1 MKKLHITIATMSLAL
16 LLASCASK
24 KAVVDNMP
32 KAQTTTKTPSASQTA
47 STRAT
52 DKQSQVTDVAATQA
66 AMYLKKVV
74 DNQVYAKNVV
84 GDMTFNI
91 KMGSKDISVP
101 GSLHM
106 RRDEVIRLQLFI
118 PLLGTEVG
126 RLEFTPGRVLL
137 VDRMHK
143 EYIEADY
150 NQLDFLKNNGLNFYS
165 LQALFWN
172 ELLVPGQKGVAEADF
187 PKFNVDGS
195 SVKLTNGNM
204 TYNWTTSNNGQIV
217 MTNVNYATAKSGASS
232 LLWMYS
238 DFKALGTKQFPAHQ
252 NFQFSTTSNK
262 QMKTVKVDIDMDEV
276 KDKSDWDAKTVV
288 SNKYKKVEATDILGK
303 LMRF

>member
-1 MKKLHITIATMSLAL
+1 MKKLHITMATMGLAM

-24 KAVVDNMP
+24 KAVVDNTP
-32 KAQTTTKTPSASQTA
+32 TQTQATTPTQTGTQTPSTR
-47 STRAT
+47 STDA
-52 DKQSQVTDVAATQA
+52 AATQA
-66 AMYLKKVV
+66 AVYLKKVL

-91 KMGSKDISVP
+91 TMGSKDVTVP
-101 GSLHM
+101 GSVHM

-126 RLEFTPGRVLL
+126 RVEFSPGRVLI

-172 ELLVPGQKGVAEADF
+172 ELLVPGQKSVGEGDF
-187 PKFNVDGS
+187 PKFSVSGTN
-195 SVKLTNGNM
+195 VKLTNGNM
-204 TYNWTTSNNGQIV
+204 TYNWTTSAKGQIV
-217 MTNVNYATAKSGASS
+217 MTNVNYASAKSGASS

-238 DFKALGTKQFPAHQ
+238 DFKTLGTKQFPAHQ
-252 NFQFSTTSNK
+252 NFQFSTSSSN
-262 QMKTVKVDIDMDEV
+262 QLKTVKVNIDMNEV

-288 SNKYKKVEATDILGK
+288 SNKYKKVEPTDILGK
-303 LMRF
+303 LLKF

>member
-1 MKKLHITIATMSLAL
+1 MKKLNITIATMSLAL

-32 KAQTTTKTPSASQTA
+32 KAQTTTKTPSTSQTA

-66 AMYLKKVV
+66 AMFLKKVV

-91 KMGSKDISVP
+91 QMGSKDVSVP

-172 ELLVPGQKGVAEADF
+172 ELLVPGQKGVVEADF

-232 LLWMYS
+232 
-238 DFKALGTKQFPAHQ
+238 
-252 NFQFSTTSNK
+252 NK
-262 QMKTVKVDIDMDEV
+262 QLKTVKVDIDMDEV